1 MTTLT
6 PSLEEWRAL
15 YAAAQK
21 IKEIEPWDMMYEDE
35 LFAVQN
41 PETGEIGYVSVMGAA
56 GEHFSVAAYLGTQ
69 GIHGFF
75 SIQEMAME
83 DEFSPEVALSVPQLQ
98 ASFEDRA
105 TLEDQDRA
113 VIKQLGLKFRGAN
126 EWPMFRSYRPG
137 FQPWLLEPEEA
148 RFLTHVLEQTVE
160 VMTQLEALEE
170 GEELFPGGEDEL
182 MLRVPTKQPDG
193 SLTWENQLHKIPALE
208 GQRIQL
214 KMDPEA
220 FKALAQLP
228 LIKQKLEID
237 LFLSPAGVREKG
249 KRPYMPYILLIVEPK
264 NGYVLGMEMLRPE
277 PSLLDMYGQVPFYVV
292 KQLLQFGGRPQEIAI
307 QSPILAQLLP
317 AVMDQ
322 LGIRLKEVD
331 RLRATEQV
339 QNSLMGFMGGM
350 GGFGE

>member
-21 IKEIEPWDMMYEDE
+21 IKEIEPWEMMYEDE

-41 PETGEIGYVSVMGAA
+41 PETGEIGYVSIMGAG
-56 GEHFSVAAYLGTQ
+56 GEHFSVSAYLGTQ

-75 SIQEMAME
+75 SIQDMAM
-83 DEFSPEVALSVPQLQ
+83 DGDFSPEIALSVPQLQ

-105 TLEDQDRA
+105 ILEDQDRA

-126 EWPMFRSYRPG
+126 NWPMFRSYRPG
-137 FQPWLLEPEEA
+137 YAPWLLEPEEA
-148 RFLTHVLEQTVE
+148 RFLTHILEQTLE
-160 VMTQLEALEE
+160 VAVRWEALEE
-170 GEELFPGGEDEL
+170 GEGLIPLDDGQIVV
-182 MLRVPTKQPDG
+182 RVPHRQPDG
-193 SLTWENQLHKIPALE
+193 SLQWQDQPHTIPELV

-214 KMDPEA
+214 KMDPAA

-228 LIKQKLEID
+228 VVKQKLEID

-249 KRPYMPYILLIVEPK
+249 QRPYFPFILLVVEPK
-264 NGYVLGMEMLRPE
+264 NGYVLGMEMLRPD
-277 PSLLDMYGQVPFYVV
+277 PSLLDMYGQVPFYIV
-292 KQLLQFGGRPQEIAI
+292 KQLLQFGRRPQEIAI

-317 AVMDQ
+317 SIMDQ

-331 RLRATEQV
+331 QLRATEQV
-339 QNSLMGFMGGM
+339 QNSFMEQF
-350 GGFGE
+350 GGF